1 MPRTSSRVH
10 VDAGDL
16 ADAPTRLIERA
27 VRAALSAEARPVVEV
42 SVALLGD
49 DDMRELNR
57 RYLGKDAPTDV
68 LAFAL
73 DEGGDLVG
81 DVYVGFEQ
89 ARRQATELGVPIEE
103 ELARLAIHGTLHVLG
118 LDHPEGAGRERSAM
132 FELQERL
139 LVELLKGR
147 AAR

>member
-1 MPRTSSRVH
+1 MPRRSSRVH

-57 RYLGKDAPTDV
+57 RYLGNDAPTDV

-118 LDHPEGAGRERSAM
+118 LDHPEGAGRERSGM

-147 AAR
+147 PVR

>member
-1 MPRTSSRVH
+1 MPRRSSRVH

-49 DDMRELNR
+49 ADMRELNR

-103 ELARLAIHGTLHVLG
+103 ELARLAIHGTLHVVG
-118 LDHPEGAGRERSAM
+118 HDHPEGAGRVGSAM

-147 AAR
+147 PAR